1 MESRSRFLNS
11 LIYLALVAVIN
22 LACQEEEP
30 LKSYESELLSIN
42 PISQNI
48 YVHVSQLDIPNYG
61 KFPCNGMIAH
71 FGNEAVIYDTP
82 VDSASAVQLK
92 KWIEEELGAEIK
104 AVVVNHFHVDCLGS
118 LNVFHEAGIDSYAS
132 NKTILL
138 AKQDSVPVLPKK
150 GFDIELELKIADHK
164 LQTTFF
170 GEGHTI
176 DNVVSYIPSEEALFG
191 GCLIKSVNAKKGN
204 LADAN
209 VAEWSNTV
217 QAIKKA
223 YPNLKYVVPGH
234 GKTGGTA
241 LLDYTIE
248 LFAEGDQKRDIRK
261 EIRASRGNEGE

>member
-1 MESRSRFLNS
+1 MESSIRFMKYGL
-11 LIYLALVAVIN
+11 LILFIQF
-22 LACQEEEP
+22 ACKNEQAI
-30 LKSYESELLSIN
+30 KGYESELLTIEQLT
-42 PISQNI
+42 PNI
-48 YVHVSQLDIPNYG
+48 YVHISQLDIPNYG
-61 KFPCNGMIAH
+61 KFPCNGLIAH
-71 FGNEAVIYDTP
+71 FGKEAIIYDTP
-82 VDSASAVQLK
+82 VDSASAIQLK
-92 KWIEEELGAEIK
+92 TWIEEDLGAKIK
-104 AVVVNHFHVDCLGS
+104 AVVVNHFHIDCLGS
-118 LNVFHEAGIDSYAS
+118 LDVFHETGINSYAS

-138 AKQDSVPVLPKK
+138 ARQDSVEVLPKV
-150 GFDIELELKIADHK
+150 GFDSRLELKIGKHK
-164 LQTTFF
+164 LLTTFF

-176 DNVVSYIPSEEALFG
+176 DNVVTYIPSEEALFG
-191 GCLIKSVNAKKGN
+191 GCLIKSIDASKGN

-217 QAIKKA
+217 QSIKEA